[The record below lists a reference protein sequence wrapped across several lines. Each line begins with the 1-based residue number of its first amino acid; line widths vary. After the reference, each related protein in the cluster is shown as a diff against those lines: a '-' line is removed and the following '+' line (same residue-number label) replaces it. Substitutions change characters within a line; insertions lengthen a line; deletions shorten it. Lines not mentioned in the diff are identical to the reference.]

1 MLQKDPNYAG
11 FMAKYNILLAKY
23 IHNQSQADIVRWL
36 FKNFHKTALFQKNN
50 WNFSSFIRLHVAE
63 NGVSDAVFEIDGC
76 HGISA
81 IEVLIVQEK
90 KSSLGGQTLTDTKIV
105 SAWLPAHNG
114 TVSTEVYK
122 IPRFDDGKNS
132 RWIANAYVSQE
143 GSWRDTAS
151 ALLDIVAI
159 CMNVDYKTAQSRDM
173 SAYNKLA
180 ILKAKFTVLQN
191 QEIAVLDTVIHEA
204 PENMGSGKN
213 RDITRFFQN
222 KIFCQQLTRWVGGGQ
237 PAFFNLE
244 LAEVTF
250 DSRETKRVKRAIS
263 ILNYSMHDFRVAT
276 RRDKFLMNW
285 RRLDRKDSDLQQKV
299 KTVLGS
305 YWLLA
310 SQWNKIPT
318 KSKQRM
324 DDVIHVCMQEGWVVQ
339 PNDPC
344 TPDAIMHKVG
354 EEEDDTSLP
363 CFLEPDDDTLTW
375 MAEYQQRGLNYIS
388 DFTRMIEDMQPLAFT
403 APNGKSETMLS
414 SVATVRP
421 GDDEEQAWK
430 DCMKMKRKMVKAML
444 VKNCHINA
452 LLPCQIRTEGRRKDT
467 RKTFLGLFDLSFTAK
482 DAERHPCV
490 GKTRKKFQAL
500 GAKTEP
506 EVVQQYCLG

>member
-1 MLQKDPNYAG
+1 MSEADQKYNEILAKFLINRSQKDITE
-11 FMAKYNILLAKY
+11 F
-23 IHNQSQADIVRWL
+23 L
-36 FKNFHKTALFQKNN
+36 FEKFHKKSLFTLND
-50 WNFSSFIRLHVAE
+50 WNFISFIRLHVAE
-63 NGVSDAVFEIDGC
+63 NDARDATFDIEDL
-76 HGISA
+76 HGIST
-81 IEVLIVQEK
+81 IEVLIIQEK
-90 KSSLGGQTLTDTKIV
+90 ELGLGGQTLTETKIV
-105 SAWLPAHNG
+105 SAWLSAHNG
-114 TVSTEVYK
+114 NITTQVYK
-122 IPRFDDGKNS
+122 IPRFDDAVDSKWNS
-132 RWIANAYVSQE
+132 NAYISQE
-143 GSWRDTAS
+143 RQWRVVSS

-159 CMNVDYKTAQSRDM
+159 CMNINYKTVQSKGI
-173 SAYNKLA
+173 SLYTKLG
-180 ILKAKFTVLQN
+180 ILKTKFNDLKNEQIDILNTT
-191 QEIAVLDTVIHEA
+191 IYAA
-204 PENMGSGKN
+204 PKKPGWGQDSVT
-213 RDITRFFQN
+213 TRFFQG
-222 KIFCQQLTRWVGGGQ
+222 KIFCQQVTKSVRHGQ
-237 PAFFNLE
+237 LPYFDLK

-250 DSRETKRVKRAIS
+250 DGRDTERVKEAMS
-263 ILNYSMHDFRVAT
+263 ILSYSMHDFRAAT

-285 RRLDRKDSDLQQKV
+285 RRLDPKDSDLQQKV

-363 CFLEPDDDTLTW
+363 CFLEPDDNTLTW
-375 MAEYQQRGLNYIS
+375 MAEYQQRGLNFIS
-388 DFTRMIEDMQPLAFT
+388 NFTCMIEDMQPLAFT
-403 APNGKSETMLS
+403 APNEKSETMLS

-421 GDDEEQAWK
+421 HDDEEQAWK

-444 VKNCHINA
+444 AKNCHINA
-452 LLPCQIRTEGRRKDT
+452 LIPCKIKTEGRWKDT

-490 GKTRKKFQAL
+490 GKTREKFQAL

-506 EVVQQYCLG
+506 EEVQQYCLG